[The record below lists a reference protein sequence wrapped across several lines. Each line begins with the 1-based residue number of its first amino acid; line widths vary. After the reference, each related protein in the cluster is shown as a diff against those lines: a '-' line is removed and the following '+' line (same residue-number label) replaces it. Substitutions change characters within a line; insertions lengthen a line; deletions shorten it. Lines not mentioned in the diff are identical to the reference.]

1 MKMPKWWSYKGR
13 ELNAPWVILARLVLF
28 PVIFGLVA
36 LTTLLLYCCGDS
48 YTAKN
53 FWNDRP

>member
-1 MKMPKWWSYKGR
+1 MPKWWSYKGR